1 MKAAYVSP
9 RTVSLR
15 LHTEGMMALSKTNEV
30 SNQPQL
36 SDERED
42 VGPSDEIW
50 GSMED

>member
-15 LHTEGMMALSKTNEV
+15 LQTEGMMALSKTNEV
-30 SNQPQL
+30 SNQTQL

-42 VGPSDEIW
+42 AGLSDEIW
-50 GSMED
+50 GNMED

>member
-9 RTVSLR
+9 RAVSLR

-30 SNQPQL
+30 SNRVQL

-42 VGPSDEIW
+42 YGPSEDIW
-50 GSMED
+50 GNMED